1 MYDNFENFLKEC
13 IFYFLFFWRLN
24 FWRNSWKTFQK
35 KSPEYFIKETMWEYK
50 CLSQIVACERFLNL
64 PTGRGALICSYRS
77 LGTWKIW
84 LMNPWNIFWKNPRR
98 NFWTSES
105 RIFKGNEAISK
116 NGKFSKA
123 DLWEIFCKN
132 PWRNFEGIFRD
143 FWKKNTSRNLSR
155 NLWKIFSRKCCTLE
169 DFDKE
174 HAHFYF

>member
-1 MYDNFENFLKEC
+1 MH
-13 IFYFLFFWRLN
+13 FLFFWRLN

-35 KSPEYFIKETMWEYK
+35 KSTEYFIKETMWEYK
-50 CLSQIVACERFLNL
+50 CLSQMVACERFLNL

-174 HAHFYF
+174 HAHFYI